1 MFLSSPK
8 DLLRYLELHG
18 IPHLICS
25 PLIINEWIEFANSL
39 LVNKC
44 SILKLAAKI
53 LICLDPLA
61 HSSFSWKCY
70 LKLSKSTGI
79 ICYQES
85 YWLSGG
91 TFYYNF
97 ATWIVSKYRDI
108 ISLAIHVQ
116 GSSISFAMHLTEPLL
131 LYIYDQCMTITVLQL
146 H

>member
-8 DLLRYLELHG
+8 DILRYLESHG
-18 IPHLICS
+18 IPHLIFS
-25 PLIINEWIEFANSL
+25 PLIINKWIEFANSL

-44 SILKLAAKI
+44 SILKLADKI
-53 LICLDPLA
+53 LICLDSLA

-70 LKLSKSTGI
+70 LKLSKSTGM

-97 ATWIVSKYRDI
+97 ATWIVFKYPDVL
-108 ISLAIHVQ
+108 SLAIHVQ
-116 GSSISFAMHLTEPLL
+116 GSSISFAMHVSLCC
-131 LYIYDQCMTITVLQL
+131 YNYNQCMIITVLKL